1 MTGIN
6 RVFTRFTSAQ
16 IVAGVCIGL
25 MLDAGVITL
34 VLSLFVVVATGA
46 LLALLLGAPIPKFL
60 LSDSM
65 RIEERS
71 EELNY
76 AAIALLGLLV
86 SLGLIGSVAAL
97 WRIIFRKRNKLLVK
111 IMIVIVIGIVAAYY
125 IGQLLVLM
133 GWL

>member
-1 MTGIN
+1 M
-6 RVFTRFTSAQ
+6 RRD
-16 IVAGVCIGL
+16 GV
-25 MLDAGVITL
+25 VTL

-65 RIEERS
+65 RVEERS

-86 SLGLIGSVAAL
+86 SLGLIGSVEGL
-97 WRIIFRKRNKLLVK
+97 WQIIFRKRNKLLVK
-111 IMIVIVIGIVAAYY
+111 IVIVIVIGIVAAYY